1 VPVVE
6 VTPGADQDG
15 VVDDLPQC
23 VIGGDVQLAIGK
35 ANQRGATLDLLR
47 RTSGGSGGPYH
58 GLDGAAFVHR
68 LVGQGD
74 VVKRH
79 VAGEHGRW
87 VQGPGQ
93 YLVDE

>member
-35 ANQRGATLDLLR
+35 ANQRGATLDPAAENKR
-47 RTSGGSGGPYH
+47 R
-58 GLDGAAFVHR
+58 F
-68 LVGQGD
+68 
-74 VVKRH
+74 
-79 VAGEHGRW
+79 RW
-87 VQGPGQ
+87 AVSRP
-93 YLVDE
+93 